1 MYVCGVFPGASVVKL
16 PPNAGDTGSIQ
27 GWGTKMP
34 HATGLISLYA
44 TATVSMH
51 PRACALQQ
59 EKPPQWEAYQPQLE
73 KAHAQQ
79 QRSSAT
85 INKWKVKF

>member
-73 KAHAQQ
+73 KARAQQ
-79 QRSSAT
+79 RRSSAT